1 MTDHHKCDG
10 CGALE
15 SDRRGFLRHA
25 AALAASALIGL
36 GASPRDAAAA
46 PLGRIFGS
54 REAPAGNVRYPMP
67 AADGASI
74 DTENAVI
81 LVRHQAAVYAFALSC
96 PHQNTALRWLAEDH
110 RFQCP
115 KHKSQYQMDGTFI
128 SGRATRNMDRLP
140 IRLDGPAVIVDIDH
154 VFESD
159 KDASAWGKAFVKAG

>member
-1 MTDHHKCDG
+1 MTGQDRCDG
-10 CGALE
+10 CGGLE

-25 AALAASALIGL
+25 AGLAAGALIGL
-36 GASPRDAAAA
+36 GASPGEAAAS
-46 PLGRIFGS
+46 PLSRIFG
-54 REAPAGNVRYPMP
+54 RRNERGGEVRYPMP

-74 DTENAVI
+74 DKENAVI

-96 PHQNTALRWLAEDH
+96 PHQNTVLHWIAEDR

-115 KHKSQYQMDGTFI
+115 KHKSLYQMDGTFI

-140 IRLDGPAVIVDIDH
+140 IRLDGTAVVVDIDH

-159 KDASAWGKAFVKAG
+159 KDAAAWAKAFVKAG